1 MSIVETVY
9 LQKAGQFFNVSLN
22 CRRIVPIEMS
32 VQMESMFKQYLAWY
46 NLERAKYGTNTAV
59 LMQVGKFF
67 EIYDR
72 LNLTTNSTQT
82 NIREIADLC
91 SLNLSEARDPHDDNL
106 LKLCGGFPEQSL
118 PKFESQLVDAGYTVV
133 VVIQVK
139 NGKEKVE
146 ERIIDHISSPGI
158 FDDRYNS
165 VSRIQTAYD
174 ACLVGL
180 LLEPNDKTSLCV
192 GIAAVESQTGQT
204 WSTELVMPF
213 LQGQP
218 NIDAIEPFFM
228 VHPPSEVVA
237 WWDGPEADAPTAS
250 QLRTWFRLGRETV
263 LHIRTGPIKR
273 PDVAAMRS
281 AYSMQTSLQPHV
293 VLGLERFP
301 QAYRCLSTTLD
312 FIREHLPSLLKSLR
326 MNRHWI
332 PENRVRL
339 GNAALEQLNIIS
351 NNSECLLHW
360 FKKTFTACGSRA
372 LRERLATPIS
382 DIGELRLRFARID
395 LLRGSVATPTLEK
408 HLRSVYDLSRLHRKL
423 SLGTLSVL
431 EAQHLLSSYSSISE
445 LVRNFQNTPCTI
457 SNQEKVQTWLQTQ
470 ADPWDLERM
479 KLSAAIEIERFHPWK
494 RNLHTNLDNL
504 EDAWAACIADAKQFA
519 ASFAEPV
526 QVIQGENSPIEFSI
540 TRRRFEKIQ
549 TKEMRFHP
557 FSSKATAGLLESPA
571 SLQLQK
577 RAAEIKRKWD
587 EEQNEV
593 WFRSL
598 ETWAQ
603 ACNSLLDS
611 RPISEFI
618 TAWIANLDVEFAL
631 ARCATEYNLTT
642 PEFQTTATSSCEITG
657 LRHLIIER
665 ISSSTYVK
673 HDVAL
678 GPPQAESTG
687 PGAAANGL
695 LIYGTNA
702 SGKSSLMKAVGIAV
716 LSAQCGI
723 PVAASSLKLSPYT
736 AIFTRILSN
745 DNLWASLSSFAVEM
759 TEFRGILKYADARSL
774 ILGDEL
780 CSGTETRS
788 ATAIFSAG
796 VQVLARRGAQFLFA
810 THLHE
815 ITELPEIRSL
825 AGVKFAHLGVEYNPT
840 KRSIEY
846 RRTLEAGPG
855 EAMYGL
861 EVCYGLD
868 MDAEFLEL
876 ANLNREKTSR
886 YNSAVKITKCQIC
899 GSLNGLETH
908 HIKYQSTAQNG
919 FVDGG
924 QGTHHAS
931 NLAVLCSYC
940 HDQHHAGRI
949 GISGWVDTSAGPV
962 LKWALI
968 QPTVIVAAAG
978 AKGPAA
984 APAAQG
990 PPEEIGNALR
1000 RLIASKKKEK
1010 EMIVELG
1017 KLSGEV
1023 VSVGQLRSWKRW
1035 LESGKN

>member
-1 MSIVETVY
+1 
-9 LQKAGQFFNVSLN
+9 
-22 CRRIVPIEMS
+22 
-32 VQMESMFKQYLAWY
+32 MESMFKQYLAWY
-46 NLERAKYGTNTAV
+46 HRERAKYGTNTAV

-72 LNLTTNSTQT
+72 LNLTTNQTQT

-91 SLNLSEARDPHDDNL
+91 SLNLSEARDPQDDNL

-118 PKFESQLVDAGYTVV
+118 PKFESQLVEAGYTVV

-139 NGKEKVE
+139 NGASKVE

-165 VSRIQTAYD
+165 VSRIQSSND
-174 ACLVGL
+174 ACLIGL

-213 LQGQP
+213 LQGLP

-237 WWDGPEADAPTAS
+237 WWQGPDTPTAA
-250 QLRTWFRLGRETV
+250 QLRTWFRLPKQTV
-263 LHIRTGPIKR
+263 LHIRTGQSLVR
-273 PDVAAMRS
+273 PDAEAMRR
-281 AYSMQTSLQPHV
+281 AYSMQTALQPHV
-293 VLGLERFP
+293 VLGLERHP
-301 QAYRCLSTTLD
+301 QAYRSLALTLE
-312 FIREHLPSLLKSLR
+312 FIREHHPSQLRSLR
-326 MNRHWI
+326 MNQHWI

-351 NNSECLLHW
+351 GNSECLLHW
-360 FKKTFTACGSRA
+360 FRKTFTAGGARA
-372 LRERLATPIS
+372 LRERLVTPIS
-382 DIGELRLRFARID
+382 DIGELRTRFARIEV
-395 LLRGSVATPTLEK
+395 LRQPHPTLEK
-408 HLRSVYDLSRLHRKL
+408 NLRSVYDLSRLHRKL
-423 SLGTLSVL
+423 SLGTLGML
-431 EAQHLLSSYSSISE
+431 EVQHLLSSYAAISD
-445 LVRNFQNTPCTI
+445 L
-457 SNQEKVQTWLQTQ
+457 LQTFKNTLCSATHLAKIQ
-470 ADPWDLERM
+470 KWIDDRTDPWDLERM
-479 KLSAAIEIERFHPWK
+479 KLAAAEEILRFHPWK
-494 RNLHTNLDNL
+494 RNLYTKLDNL
-504 EDAWAACIADAKQFA
+504 EDAWAACITEAKEFA
-519 ASFAEPV
+519 ASFTEPV
-526 QVIQGENSPIEFSI
+526 QVIQGENYPIEFTI
-540 TRRRFEKIQ
+540 TRKRFEKLQ
-549 TKEMRFHP
+549 TAGMRFHP
-557 FSSKATAGLLESPA
+557 FSSKATAGLFESPR
-571 SLQLQK
+571 SVELQK
-577 RAAEIKRKWD
+577 RALEIKRMWD
-587 EEQNEV
+587 SEHESV
-593 WFRSL
+593 WFSSL
-598 ETWAQ
+598 TSWSEASNQ
-603 ACNSLLDS
+603 LLDG
-611 RPISEFI
+611 RPIAEVI

-642 PEFQTTATSSCEITG
+642 PEFLEDAPASCEIAD

-665 ISSSTYVK
+665 ISNSTYVK

-678 GPPQAESTG
+678 GPPAAANDA

-723 PVAASSLKLSPYT
+723 PVAASVLKLSPYT

-759 TEFRGILKYADARSL
+759 TEFRGILKYADSRSL

-815 ITELPEIRSL
+815 ITDLPEIRSL
-825 AGVKFAHLGVEYNPT
+825 VGVKFAHLGVNYNSA
-840 KRSIEY
+840 KRLIEY

-876 ANLNREKTSR
+876 ANRNREKTCR
-886 YNSAVKITKCQIC
+886 YNSAIKITKCQVC
-899 GSLNGLETH
+899 DSTHDLETH
-908 HIKYQSTAQNG
+908 HIKYQSAAKNG

-931 NLAVLCSYC
+931 NLTVLCSYC
-940 HDQHHAGRI
+940 HDRHHAGLLKI
-949 GISGWVDTSAGPV
+949 LGWVDTSTGPL
-962 LKWALI
+962 LKWEAVTPPVVS
-968 QPTVIVAAAG
+968 QV
-978 AKGPAA
+978 PAVK
-984 APAAQG
+984 
-990 PPEEIGNALR
+990 EELTDEVKNALR
-1000 RLIASKKKEK
+1000 RLIVAKKREK
-1010 EMIVELG
+1010 EMVVELNKITG
-1017 KLSGEV
+1017 ITIT
-1023 VSVGQLRSWKRW
+1023 VGLLRQWKRA
-1035 LESGKN
+1035 L